1 MTTSPN
7 NPPSPIRPE
16 EADLLAW
23 IEGEKLSPEMDAAV
37 ARLLMSN
44 PVLAR
49 ELEAMRRDRDVMK
62 SLEDEFKAPAG
73 LIESVESALQPVLER
88 QLLLGLQ
95 DGEPVESKPVVSM
108 VRPEKRGVFQT
119 FLADRSG
126 RRMAMAAGLLLVVG
140 GATYWATTMVSNTGG
155 PRPLTVARNDAIK
168 ETPIPEAPAK
178 LLARANPAAITSDK
192 PAVDQ
197 TTNEKMTV
205 AVAPAKVVEPTGA
218 PGVPGSAVSNE
229 SKSSEVETAM
239 IGPVKV
245 AVDSTLAAELAREGK
260 LVIRVVSPQAA
271 RSPVAVAEHLKK
283 DVSGPGWKLAGDVPS
298 AVAVAVAPEPVDWKQ
313 LAASQPAREDNETVA
328 AADMDG
334 VNKALDP
341 SLIGP
346 PAPSSLDVPQ
356 LAIEQVPSVYMLQAR
371 LDAATMD
378 AVKKS
383 LQKAGRADEVVFEER
398 YESLPLDP
406 SAPIL
411 NPSAMVWWNNTPAGW
426 AKWGEVPVVID
437 PKR

>member
-7 NPPSPIRPE
+7 NPPSPIGPE

-23 IEGEKLSPEMDAAV
+23 VEGEKLSPAMDAAV

-49 ELEAMRRDRDVMK
+49 ELEAMRRDRDALQ
-62 SLEDEFKAPAG
+62 SLEDEFSAPAG

-95 DGEPVESKPVVSM
+95 DGEPLESKPVVSM
-108 VRPEKRGVFQT
+108 VRPEKRGIFQT

-140 GATYWATTMVSNTGG
+140 GATYWATTMVSST
-155 PRPLTVARNDAIK
+155 PRPLIVARNDSRK
-168 ETPIPEAPAK
+168 EMATPEAPAK
-178 LLARANPAAITSDK
+178 PLAKAETSPATLTNDK
-192 PAVDQ
+192 PASDK
-197 TTNEKMTV
+197 TSV
-205 AVAPAKVVEPTGA
+205 AVATPKKVENSGA
-218 PGVPGSAVSNE
+218 PVVPGNTVPNDPTTAE
-229 SKSSEVETAM
+229 TEVAM
-239 IGPVKV
+239 VGPVKV
-245 AVDSTLAAELAREGK
+245 PVDSTLAAELAREGR
-260 LVIRVVSPQAA
+260 LVIRVVSPQSA

-283 DVSGPGWKLAGDVPS
+283 DVSGPGWKLGSEVPS
-298 AVAVAVAPEPVDWKQ
+298 AVAVAVAHEPVDWKQ
-313 LAASQPAREDNETVA
+313 LAATQPSRGDDETLV
-328 AADMDG
+328 AADMDA
-334 VNKALDP
+334 VNKGLDP

-346 PAPSSLDVPQ
+346 PAPSAELPQ
-356 LAIEQVPSVYMLQAR
+356 LAIEQVPSIYMLQAR

-383 LQKAGRADEVVFEER
+383 LQKAGRADEVLFEER

-411 NPSAMVWWNNTPAGW
+411 NPNAMVWWNNTPAGW